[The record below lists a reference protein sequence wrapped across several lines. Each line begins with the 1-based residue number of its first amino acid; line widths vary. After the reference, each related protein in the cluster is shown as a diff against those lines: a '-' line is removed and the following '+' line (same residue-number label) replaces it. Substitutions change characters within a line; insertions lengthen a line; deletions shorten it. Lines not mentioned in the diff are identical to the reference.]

1 MTRDETVLI
10 VQLLDTNAPL
20 LFHLY
25 LLRLIEYIK
34 VDDLD
39 TALQFATNELAPRG
53 AQHPEFL
60 ADLEKTMA
68 LLAFPDLAK
77 FADDSNSTPPT
88 DQDTL
93 SLFQDPAFAPIMQ
106 LMKRAQRVKV
116 AKELNSAIL
125 ESQGNGTETKLTGL
139 VKLMSWGEEKLEKA
153 GAGLPAGEKNRGRT
167 WANQV
172 LTG

>member
-1 MTRDETVLI
+1 
-10 VQLLDTNAPL
+10 
-20 LFHLY
+20 
-25 LLRLIEYIK
+25 LIEYIK

-77 FADDSNSTPPT
+77 YADDANSIQPT

-139 VKLMSWGEEKLEKA
+139 VKLMSWGEEKLESS
-153 GAGLPAGEKNRGRT
+153 GVNLPVSDKTRGRN
-167 WANQV
+167 WAKQV

>member
-1 MTRDETVLI
+1 
-10 VQLLDTNAPL
+10 
-20 LFHLY
+20 
-25 LLRLIEYIK
+25 
-34 VDDLD
+34 
-39 TALQFATNELAPRG
+39 
-53 AQHPEFL
+53 
-60 ADLEKTMA
+60 MA

-77 FADDSNSTPPT
+77 YADDANSIQPT

-139 VKLMSWGEEKLEKA
+139 VKLMSWGEEKLESS
-153 GAGLPAGEKNRGRT
+153 GINLPAGEKVRGRD
-167 WANQV
+167 WAKQV

>member
-1 MTRDETVLI
+1 
-10 VQLLDTNAPL
+10 
-20 LFHLY
+20 
-25 LLRLIEYIK
+25 LIEYIK

-77 FADDSNSTPPT
+77 YADDANSIQPT

-139 VKLMSWGEEKLEKA
+139 VKLMSWGEEKLESS
-153 GAGLPAGEKNRGRT
+153 GVSLPIGDKTRGRN
-167 WANQV
+167 WAKQV

>member
-1 MTRDETVLI
+1 
-10 VQLLDTNAPL
+10 
-20 LFHLY
+20 
-25 LLRLIEYIK
+25 
-34 VDDLD
+34 
-39 TALQFATNELAPRG
+39 
-53 AQHPEFL
+53 
-60 ADLEKTMA
+60 MA

-77 FADDSNSTPPT
+77 YADDANSIQPT

-139 VKLMSWGEEKLEKA
+139 VQLMAWGEEKLEVSGVA
-153 GAGLPAGEKNRGRT
+153 LPAGDKTKGRD
-167 WANQV
+167 WAQQIIMGSV
-172 LTG
+172 

>member
-1 MTRDETVLI
+1 
-10 VQLLDTNAPL
+10 
-20 LFHLY
+20 
-25 LLRLIEYIK
+25 
-34 VDDLD
+34 
-39 TALQFATNELAPRG
+39 
-53 AQHPEFL
+53 
-60 ADLEKTMA
+60 MA

-77 FADDSNSTPPT
+77 YADDVNPTQPT

-139 VKLMSWGEEKLEKA
+139 VQLMAWGEEKLESS
-153 GAGLPAGEKNRGRT
+153 GVVLPAGERSRGRN
-167 WANQV
+167 WAGQV
-172 LTG
+172 LAE

>member
-1 MTRDETVLI
+1 M
-10 VQLLDTNAPL
+10 

-60 ADLEKTMA
+60 VDLEKTMA

-77 FADDSNSTPPT
+77 YADDVNPTQPT

-139 VKLMSWGEEKLEKA
+139 VQLMAWGEEKLESS
-153 GAGLPAGEKNRGRT
+153 GVVLPAGERSRGRN
-167 WANQV
+167 WAGQV
-172 LTG
+172 LAE